1 MNIYL
6 KFIKVTGMIF
16 LSVAFFVS
24 AMSFDVIN
32 TEDLEKEVDG
42 ILNKYI
48 NISVPGA
55 SVSVVKDGEILFSK
69 GYGFA
74 DIENKI
80 PVIPEETVFEYG
92 SINKL
97 FVWVSAMQLAEA
109 GKIDLNENVEKYLP
123 EEVRRNLKYNSSITM
138 LDLMNH
144 TAGFE
149 DTLFDF
155 AKKDLGSL
163 PKLEETVQISQPD
176 QVFTPRE
183 IISYSNYGSTLA
195 AYVIHEIS
203 GERFFDYERKN
214 IFFPLEMENIAGH
227 PLYKYNP
234 KLINNKAKGYISE
247 KDGSFREKGW
257 VYVPG
262 YPSGA
267 ADGTVTA
274 LAKFA
279 MALTP
284 ENPVDS
290 PLFDTKEA
298 FEELFKQSYSL
309 ENIDTSVAHGFWEFG
324 GKIKSY
330 GHGGNTAGFT
340 SYFAVAPETRTGLIV
355 LTNSGEE
362 TDLIYELHEQI
373 FGEIEMEKRS
383 AMVSPSAYEV
393 SGRYIPARAPHKN
406 FLELFSYL
414 SAYEVIEENEGEIKL
429 LIPGH
434 EAKYTQVAPYKYN
447 ISEAS
452 SRIIKFLYPELFFEK
467 DGNSIKRVTS
477 GNSVDLIPVNTFR
490 SWAGVMTAVIIL
502 SSGFLFFLVH
512 PLLLIFNKMK
522 LKNNI
527 SIKMIYLSFLGFIL
541 AVNNIMLILRA
552 FENLYYSSANVQIFI
567 LINIAIASIFLI
579 SSVGF
584 LLLKKKDTLLYSS
597 VFLLVLIT
605 LYNWNFMTLF

>member
-1 MNIYL
+1 
-6 KFIKVTGMIF
+6 
-16 LSVAFFVS
+16 
-24 AMSFDVIN
+24 
-32 TEDLEKEVDG
+32 
-42 ILNKYI
+42 
-48 NISVPGA
+48 
-55 SVSVVKDGEILFSK
+55 
-69 GYGFA
+69 
-74 DIENKI
+74 
-80 PVIPEETVFEYG
+80 
-92 SINKL
+92 
-97 FVWVSAMQLAEA
+97 
-109 GKIDLNENVEKYLP
+109 
-123 EEVRRNLKYNSSITM
+123 
-138 LDLMNH
+138 
-144 TAGFE
+144 
-149 DTLFDF
+149 
-155 AKKDLGSL
+155 
-163 PKLEETVQISQPD
+163 
-176 QVFTPRE
+176 
-183 IISYSNYGSTLA
+183 
-195 AYVIHEIS
+195 VIHEIS

-214 IFFPLEMENIAGH
+214 IFFHLEMENIAGH

-309 ENIDTSVAHGFWEFG
+309 ENINTSIAHGFWEFG

-340 SYFAVAPETRTGLIV
+340 SYFAVSPETRTGLIV

-383 AMVSPSAYEV
+383 AMVFPSVNEV

-434 EAKYTQVAPYKYN
+434 EAKYIQVAPY
-447 ISEAS
+447 
-452 SRIIKFLYPELFFEK
+452 
-467 DGNSIKRVTS
+467 
-477 GNSVDLIPVNTFR
+477 
-490 SWAGVMTAVIIL
+490 
-502 SSGFLFFLVH
+502 
-512 PLLLIFNKMK
+512 
-522 LKNNI
+522 
-527 SIKMIYLSFLGFIL
+527 
-541 AVNNIMLILRA
+541 
-552 FENLYYSSANVQIFI
+552 
-567 LINIAIASIFLI
+567 
-579 SSVGF
+579 
-584 LLLKKKDTLLYSS
+584 
-597 VFLLVLIT
+597 
-605 LYNWNFMTLF
+605 